1 MKALATLLLTLML
14 LTLCPALL
22 AVAGGDGYPAKEPDI
37 PDAQELIDACWAIS
51 HETRGMGTTSMLL
64 EGTLVAVR
72 CLMEEIHKNATIL
85 ISEDSFS
92 SEQILESLEGII
104 FSYGKLYW
112 HIYNSVESCTPACG
126 SVHKLN
132 SAYALFELY
141 GDILKDII
149 EQRKEYGHVADL
161 SAPIRTGF
169 AFDPHIC

>member
-1 MKALATLLLTLML
+1 MKALATFLFALIFLTLY
-14 LTLCPALL
+14 PPSP
-22 AVAGGDGYPAKEPDI
+22 AVAGGDGYPAKGPDI

-51 HETRGMGTTSMLL
+51 QEKVDTGITALML
-64 EGTLVAVR
+64 EGTLVSTR
-72 CLMEEIHKNATIL
+72 CLMDVIQNNAAIL

-104 FSYGKLYW
+104 SSYGKLYW

-126 SVHKLN
+126 SMYKLR

-149 EQRKEYGHVADL
+149 EQRGDYG
-161 SAPIRTGF
+161 PFG
-169 AFDPHIC
+169 